1 MVRHK
6 QFAAGFLIAC
16 WLICAHLAPRA
27 LGASPLLLPAV
38 DGDTRDWESNVF
50 DRGREELVRR
60 SVEMITTRGSVFT
73 VYAIGQAL
81 QVASSATN
89 VLSTARLRQTFQIEP
104 KFQFTGDYGNDS
116 FSPGQSL
123 RVTRRFSAP
132 TNYTV
137 RVLATSYD

>member
-1 MVRHK
+1 
-6 QFAAGFLIAC
+6 
-16 WLICAHLAPRA
+16 LAPFWER
-27 LGASPLLLPAV
+27 GEISELPIFNT
-38 DGDTRDWESNVF
+38 GNIPTQMSNVF

-60 SVEMITTRGSVFT
+60 SIEMITTRGSVFT
-73 VYAIGQAL
+73 VYAIGQTL
-81 QVASSATN
+81 QVASSVTN
-89 VLSTARLRQTFQIEP
+89 VLSTARLRQTFQLEP

-116 FSPGQSL
+116 FSPAQSL